1 MTDKKEPNPKGKPS
15 HIALVV
21 RDYETADGEMAGSWS
36 EIGAAW
42 INKDGKGLSVQL
54 HALPVDG
61 RFVLRIN
68 DKKKAK
74 KDAE

>member
-1 MTDKKEPNPKGKPS
+1 MTEKNASNPKGKPS
-15 HIALVV
+15 HIAFAV
-21 RDYETADGEMAGSWS
+21 RDYETAEGEKGGSWS

-42 INKDGKGLSVQL
+42 INKDGKGLNVQL

-61 RFVLRIN
+61 RFVLRLN

-74 KDAE
+74 KDDE